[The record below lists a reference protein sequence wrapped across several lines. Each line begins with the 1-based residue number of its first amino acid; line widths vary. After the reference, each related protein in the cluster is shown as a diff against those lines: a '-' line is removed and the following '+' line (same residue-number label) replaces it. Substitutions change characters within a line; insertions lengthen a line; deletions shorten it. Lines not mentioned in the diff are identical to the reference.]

1 MDKVRLLYEQT
12 GRSVWMSHLDV
23 MRTLQRALNRAG
35 VPIRYSEGFNPHA
48 QISILMPL
56 SVGTGSLCQMA
67 DLRLKEDVDLETL
80 PGRLTEVFPEGLR
93 VLEAYEGG
101 AAPAELKW
109 LAVRG
114 IWEYDDRDPAAA
126 AEEIRAL
133 FAGPVDVMRRTK
145 RGEGLFRITDH
156 LRSLTLTPRGG
167 GILVEATLSC
177 NEPVVNPNLLTEA
190 LRENCP
196 ALVPDGGGFT
206 RTAVFRADGTPF
218 R

>member
-1 MDKVRLLYEQT
+1 MDKIRLLYEQT

-67 DLRLKEDVDLETL
+67 DLRVKEDVDLKTL
-80 PGRLTEVFPEGLR
+80 PQRLTAVFPEGLR
-93 VLEAYEGG
+93 AMEAYEGG
-101 AAPAELKW
+101 AAPGELKW
-109 LAVRG
+109 LRVQG
-114 IWEYDDRDPAAA
+114 VWEYDNRDPHAA
-126 AEEIRAL
+126 AEEIRQL

-156 LRSLTLTPRGG
+156 LRDLRLTPQDRAVA
-167 GILVEATLSC
+167 VEATVSC
-177 NEPVVNPNLLTEA
+177 SEPVVNPNLLTEA
-190 LRENCP
+190 IRENRP
-196 ALVPDGGGFT
+196 SFSPDGGGFT
-206 RTAVFRADGTPF
+206 RIAIYHADGSPF